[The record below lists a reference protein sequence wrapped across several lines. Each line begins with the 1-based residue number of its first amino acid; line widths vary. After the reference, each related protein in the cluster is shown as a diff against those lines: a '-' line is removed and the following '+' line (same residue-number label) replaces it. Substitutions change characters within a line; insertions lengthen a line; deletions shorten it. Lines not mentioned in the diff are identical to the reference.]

1 MNTILF
7 LPQLLLMFLSFLP
20 MSSDDDLLLTSATGI
35 NEDQN
40 KKVYEDDSITIS
52 IQPETCM
59 RNGREQR
66 LQLITYENKT
76 NGHLNLQFER
86 YIYRDGSCTTCQN
99 SNKKEYTF
107 SLKIE
112 PGEKIA
118 GICGDYEDRTLYVFD
133 HFIKKVPGMTKTT
146 VSAVK
151 FKNIQYK

>member
-1 MNTILF
+1 
-7 LPQLLLMFLSFLP
+7 MFLSFLP
-20 MSSDDDLLLTSATGI
+20 MSGSEGLPSTSATGI
-35 NEDQN
+35 SENQST
-40 KKVYEDDSITIS
+40 KVYEDESITIS

-66 LQLITYENKT
+66 LQLITYKNKT
-76 NGHLNLQFER
+76 NKHLNLQFER

-107 SLKIE
+107 SLKMQ
-112 PGEKIA
+112 PGDKIS
-118 GICGDYEDRTLYVFD
+118 GVCGNYEDRTLYVFD

-151 FKNIQYK
+151 FKNFQYK